1 MKDALTL
8 HRALLEWEAVHEI
21 VRLPIGI
28 AHADELPK
36 ALGLPADR
44 CLVTRVFACDDSDP
58 GGPPLGDL
66 EYGYPPHADP
76 ARGPASDDAAR
87 DDAAREA
94 LARDAPGRDD
104 AAHDAP
110 AHDDFDCGGARPGRC
125 FLTGVIVRAGD
136 RPPGEAVRRAM
147 GARRVGPAR
156 ADLVNA
162 VTEYAAGLVCPL
174 LLPESMPLLIDQR
187 LVDGPPG
194 PDVVYTPTGEPS
206 TALGIRGHDL
216 AALCQAK
223 PVDLAAVP
231 GVPAPAARG
240 GRPNTPGRRHP
251 VG

>member
-44 CLVTRVFACDDSDP
+44 CLVTRVFACDDS
-58 GGPPLGDL
+58 GP
-66 EYGYPPHADP
+66 
-76 ARGPASDDAAR
+76 DD
-87 DDAAREA
+87 
-94 LARDAPGRDD
+94 
-104 AAHDAP
+104 
-110 AHDDFDCGGARPGRC
+110 ARPGRR

-136 RPPGEAVRRAM
+136 RPPAESVRRAM
-147 GARRVGPAR
+147 GARRIGPAR

-174 LLPESMPLLIDQR
+174 LLPESMPLLIDRR

-194 PDVVYTPTGEPS
+194 PGVVYTPTGEPS
-206 TALGIRGHDL
+206 TALGIRGPDL
-216 AALCQAK
+216 AALCQAE
-223 PVDLAAVP
+223 PVDLGAPA
-231 GVPAPAARG
+231 GVPAPAPRRG
-240 GRPNTPGRRHP
+240 GPNTPGRRHP

>member
-8 HRALLEWEAVHEI
+8 HRALLEREAVHEI

-44 CLVTRVFACDDSDP
+44 CLVTRVFACDDP
-58 GGPPLGDL
+58 GP
-66 EYGYPPHADP
+66 
-76 ARGPASDDAAR
+76 DD
-87 DDAAREA
+87 
-94 LARDAPGRDD
+94 
-104 AAHDAP
+104 
-110 AHDDFDCGGARPGRC
+110 ARPGRR

-136 RPPGEAVRRAM
+136 RPPAEAVRRAM

-194 PDVVYTPTGEPS
+194 PGVVYTPTGEPS
-206 TALGIRGHDL
+206 TALGIRRPDL

-223 PVDLAAVP
+223 PVDLDAAA
-231 GVPAPAARG
+231 GVPAHAARRG
-240 GRPNTPGRRHP
+240 GPNTPGRRHP

>member
-44 CLVTRVFACDDSDP
+44 CLVTRVFTCDDDSGGGHGGGHGGGLGGGLGR
-58 GGPPLGDL
+58 GGPRRD
-66 EYGYPPHADP
+66 
-76 ARGPASDDAAR
+76 RGR
-87 DDAAREA
+87 GRRF
-94 LARDAPGRDD
+94 LA
-104 AAHDAP
+104 
-110 AHDDFDCGGARPGRC
+110 
-125 FLTGVIVRAGD
+125 GVIVRAGD

-147 GARRVGPAR
+147 GAARVVPAR

-187 LVDGPPG
+187 LADGPPG

-231 GVPAPAARG
+231 DLPAPGPRRGAA
-240 GRPNTPGRRHP
+240 NTPDRRRP

>member
-44 CLVTRVFACDDSDP
+44 CLVTRVFACDDSVPGDP
-58 GGPPLGDL
+58 PDDGLTGD
-66 EYGYPPHADP
+66 
-76 ARGPASDDAAR
+76 
-87 DDAAREA
+87 
-94 LARDAPGRDD
+94 
-104 AAHDAP
+104 
-110 AHDDFDCGGARPGRC
+110 GGAPPRRC

-136 RPPGEAVRRAM
+136 RPSGEAVRRAM

-223 PVDLAAVP
+223 PVDLAAP
-231 GVPAPAARG
+231 ADVPARMGGAGTGGAPARG
-240 GRPNTPGRRHP
+240 GRPNTPGRRRP

>member
-44 CLVTRVFACDDSDP
+44 CLVTRVFACDDSAP

-66 EYGYPPHADP
+66 GYGDPPRADP
-76 ARGPASDDAAR
+76 AGDPAHADAAR
-87 DDAAREA
+87 DAPARGDAAR
-94 LARDAPGRDD
+94 GD
-104 AAHDAP
+104 AARGDA
-110 AHDDFDCGGARPGRC
+110 ARDDFDCGGAHPGRC

-136 RPPGEAVRRAM
+136 RPDGEAVRRAM

-223 PVDLAAVP
+223 PVDLAAAP

-240 GRPNTPGRRHP
+240 RRPNTPERRHP